1 MRFAFTPEQ
10 EMIGEAAR
18 QLFADHA
25 ASERTRMT
33 MASDGFDRDLWHAFA
48 RELGLAGTAIPE
60 EQGGVGLGLT
70 ELAIVTE
77 AAGRH
82 VAAIPLIA
90 SLGLVAPA
98 LLAGGTA
105 DQQTRWLP
113 RLVSGDAVAAW
124 AEVPDARSA
133 DGTLSGTAP
142 LVAHGAVADIFVVIS
157 DAGAWVVERGPGVSL
172 VPQVSMDQT
181 RPLARLVFDQA
192 PAQPLADPTAARAA
206 AERWGWAL
214 IAADALGGAQACL
227 DRTAA
232 YACEREQFGRAIGTF
247 QAVKHALADV
257 AIAVEQARSAVYWAA
272 AEPDDALAA
281 HAAKAVACQAYSDA
295 AAAMI
300 QLHGGVGFTW
310 EHDAHLFFKR
320 ARADHSWLGTPEWH
334 LDRVAALMPLDDAA

>member
-25 ASERTRMT
+25 GSERTRAAI
-33 MASDGFDRDLWHAFA
+33 ASDGFDRELWQTFA
-48 RELGLAGTAIPE
+48 GELGLAGTAIPE
-60 EQGGVGLGLT
+60 AHGGVGLGLT
-70 ELAIVTE
+70 ELAIVAE
-77 AAGRH
+77 GAGRH
-82 VAAIPLIA
+82 VVALPLIA
-90 SLGLVAPA
+90 SLGLIAPA
-98 LLAGGTA
+98 ILAGGTA
-105 DQQTRWLP
+105 DQQARWLP
-113 RLVSGDAVAAW
+113 GLASGDTVGAW
-124 AEVPDARSA
+124 AEAPDARFA
-133 DGTLSGTAP
+133 DGTLSGTAA
-142 LVAHGAVADIFVVIS
+142 LVAHGAIADIFIVTS
-157 DAGAWVVERGPGVSL
+157 EAGAWLVERNPGVSF
-172 VPQVSMDQT
+172 VPQTTMDQT
-181 RPLARLVFDQA
+181 RPLACLAFDQA
-192 PAQPLADPTAARAA
+192 SAQPLADLASARAA
-206 AERWGWAL
+206 AERWGWTL

-300 QLHGGVGFTW
+300 QLHGGIGFTW

-320 ARADHSWLGTPEWH
+320 ARANRSWLGTPEWH